1 MDTEYIILSVLL
13 MALGITGIALFT
25 GPKTPAGDSC
35 FCVIPSPEAGAM
47 QGTASILLIFGVMF
61 IPIAILKGG
70 PPSFRRAGPGGAV
83 KPPYV
88 GKVFTP
94 LPIVSGRLFG
104 LGALLLFIGID
115 LVVVPSYFILDS
127 RVFLIA
133 GVVLSIIGGLLVY
146 RGTQTRKQGEATQTG

>member
-1 MDTEYIILSVLL
+1 MGLDTEYAILSVLL
-13 MALGITGIALFT
+13 IALGVTGIVLFS

-35 FCVIPSPEAGAM
+35 FCAIPSPEAGAM

-70 PPSFRRAGPGGAV
+70 PPSFRRAGPGAAA
-83 KPPYV
+83 KPPYA

-94 LPIVSGRLFG
+94 IPIASGRLFG

-127 RVFLIA
+127 RVLLIA

-146 RGTQTRKQGEATQTG
+146 QGTQPKKQGEAT

>member
-1 MDTEYIILSVLL
+1 MGLDTEYVILSVLL
-13 MALGITGIALFT
+13 VALGVTGIALFS

-35 FCVIPSPEAGAM
+35 FCIIPSPEAGAM

-70 PPSFRRAGPGGAV
+70 PPSLRRAGPGV
-83 KPPYV
+83 VLKPPYA
-88 GKVFTP
+88 GRVFTP
-94 LPIVSGRLFG
+94 IPIASGRLFG

-127 RVFLIA
+127 RVLLVA
-133 GVVLSIIGGLLVY
+133 GAVLSIIGGLLVY
-146 RGTQTRKQGEATQTG
+146 QGTLPRKPSEAT